1 MDVMDVVV
9 PEKVSL
15 STFSFLLSY
24 GSSAKT
30 SQIVFCF
37 KTNL

>member
-1 MDVMDVVV
+1 MEVMDVVV

-15 STFSFLLSY
+15 SVSFLLSY
-24 GSSAKT
+24 GWSAKT